1 MKLSP
6 KFLLSLMFLFVGLIG
21 HSQLVDIHK
30 QVSPT
35 KYDYTEVARQITQG
49 CTTKYEQAKAIYRW
63 LCANISYD
71 TTYSIYTADECWEK
85 RRGVC
90 QAYSELFYRLAEP
103 LGIDVR
109 MVTGT
114 SKTLDDAAG
123 EHAWVFVV
131 VEGESTGILVDATW
145 GAGSVNGNTFTR
157 NDNDMSWFHVD
168 PYWMIFTHYPD
179 DAAYQLLPQPI
190 SRQQFDALPIV
201 KPMWAEYG
209 FNARKIFKQCLTG
222 QSDLP
227 DMYNEG
233 RGYVRMADV
242 PLNRELKI
250 GHKYTF
256 AIQKTRDCEVAL
268 INTDFY
274 TDWNC
279 QNGVCYMEFIPA
291 KTGKAKISIRKKGE
305 KQYWTVM
312 SYEVPQPTRADLALL
327 ERNAPLLMPE
337 ITRLKNANINDLKRW
352 SISGEKLLKAVR
364 SGKVTALPTFYR
376 SDGKCTIDEMPFNAT
391 LRVGETYTFQIR
403 PHNGLKWAVINEG
416 DWYQTWN
423 ADPQTG
429 AWTLTVTPQK
439 VGRLSLS
446 VQMKEGGSYSS
457 CIGYQVK

>member
-1 MKLSP
+1 MRLKSLIALT
-6 KFLLSLMFLFVGLIG
+6 FLWVGLIG
-21 HSQLVDIHK
+21 YPQTVDVHK
-30 QVSPT
+30 RVSPT

-71 TTYSIYTADECWEK
+71 TTYTIYTADECWEK

-109 MVTGT
+109 MISGT
-114 SKTLDDAAG
+114 SKTTDDPAG

-131 VEGESTGILVDATW
+131 VEGEGTGILVDATW

-168 PYWMIFTHYPD
+168 PYWMIFTHFPD
-179 DAAYQLLPQPI
+179 DAAYQLLPHPI
-190 SRQQFDALPIV
+190 SRQQFDVLPIV
-201 KPMWAEYG
+201 NPMWGEYG
-209 FNARKIFKQCLTG
+209 FDARTLFERCMAVRTELPEAFNA
-222 QSDLP
+222 
-227 DMYNEG
+227 G
-233 RGYVRMADV
+233 RGYVRLVDV
-242 PLNRELKI
+242 PLDGKLKI

-256 AIQKTRDCEVAL
+256 AVQKMQDCDLAL
-268 INTDFY
+268 INEDFY
-274 TDWNC
+274 TDWIYQDGTFYLN
-279 QNGVCYMEFIPA
+279 FIPA
-291 KTGKAKISIRKKGE
+291 KAGEAKLSICKKGE
-305 KQYWTVM
+305 EHYWGVV
-312 SYEVPQPTRADLALL
+312 SYKVPQPTRADLVQL

-337 ITRLKNANINDLKRW
+337 ITRLKNADINNLKRW
-352 SISGEKLLKAVR
+352 GISGKKLLAAVR

-376 SDGKCTIDEMPFNAT
+376 SAGECTIDEMPFNAT
-391 LRVGETYTFQIR
+391 LRVGETYTFKIR
-403 PHNGLKWAVINEG
+403 PHNGLNWAVING
-416 DWYQTWN
+416 DDWYQAWS

-429 AWTLTVTPQK
+429 AWTMTVTPQK
-439 VGRLSLS
+439 AGKLSLS